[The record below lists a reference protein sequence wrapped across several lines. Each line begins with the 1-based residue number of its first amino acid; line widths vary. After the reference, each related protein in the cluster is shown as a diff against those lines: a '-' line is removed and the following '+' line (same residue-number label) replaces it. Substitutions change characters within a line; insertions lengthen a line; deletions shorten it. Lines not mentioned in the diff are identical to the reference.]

1 MRLLRFARNDICLV
15 IARRPKADEA
25 IYINMTNRI
34 DKKFKELKKKNKK
47 AFIAFIM
54 AGDPSL
60 AITKKLIHELADS
73 GADIIEL
80 GVPFSDP
87 IADGPTIQKAAERG
101 LKSKTTLPGVFNLVR
116 NAGLYLETPIVF
128 LIYYNLVFHY
138 GLEKFVKDAVKS
150 GVDGVVI
157 PDLPPEESK
166 ELCKIAKK
174 KRFSIIHLLAPTSSI
189 ERIKKV
195 AKASTG
201 FIYYVSLTGTTG
213 ARKKLPKELSASL
226 KKVKHITRTP
236 VSVGFGISTRAQVKA
251 VQKIADGAIV
261 GSAIVKVI
269 EKNIG
274 KKDLVKKA
282 GNFVKNLK
290 GA

>member
-1 MRLLRFARNDICLV
+1 MV
-15 IARRPKADEA
+15 
-25 IYINMTNRI
+25 NRI
-34 DKKFKELKKKNKK
+34 DKKFKELRKKGKK

-60 AITKKLIHELADS
+60 KITKELIFELEKQ
-73 GADIIEL
+73 GVDIIEL

-87 IADGPTIQKAAERG
+87 IADGPTIQKASERG
-101 LKSKTTLPGVFNLVR
+101 RKSKTTLTSVFNLVR
-116 NAGLYLETPIVF
+116 NVRLQIETPIVF

-138 GLEKFVKDAVKS
+138 GLEKFINAAVDS

-166 ELCKIAKK
+166 ELCKIAEK

-189 ERIKKV
+189 DRIKKV
-195 AKASTG
+195 ANASSG

-213 ARKKLPKELSASL
+213 AREKLPEGLRAKL
-226 KKVKHITRTP
+226 KNIKNITKIP
-236 VSVGFGISTRAQVKA
+236 VCVGFGISTPGQVKEI
-251 VQKIADGAIV
+251 QKVSDGAIV
-261 GSAIVKVI
+261 GSAIIKVI

-274 KKDLVKKA
+274 RKDLVKKV
-282 GNFVKNLK
+282 GNFVRTLR
-290 GA
+290 GT

>member
-1 MRLLRFARNDICLV
+1 M
-15 IARRPKADEA
+15 
-25 IYINMTNRI
+25 NRI
-34 DKKFKELKKKNKK
+34 DKTFKELKKNNKK

-60 AITKKLIHELADS
+60 AVTEKLIYELVFS

-87 IADGPTIQKAAERG
+87 IADGPTIQKASERG
-101 LKSKTTLPGVFNLVR
+101 LKSKTTLAGVFNLVKKIR
-116 NAGLYLETPIVF
+116 GQIQTPIVF

-138 GLEKFVKDAVKS
+138 GLERFVKDATRS
-150 GVDGVVI
+150 GIDGVVI

-166 ELCKIAKK
+166 DLCKIAKK
-174 KRFSIIHLLAPTSSI
+174 DKFSVIHLLAPTSSAG
-189 ERIKKV
+189 RIKKV
-195 AKASTG
+195 SNAATG

-213 ARKKLPKELSASL
+213 ARKKLPRELGENL
-226 KKVKHITRTP
+226 RNIKKITNVP
-236 VSVGFGISTRAQVKA
+236 VCVGFGISTPGQVKE
-251 VQKIADGAIV
+251 VQKFSDGAIV
-261 GSAIVKVI
+261 GSAIIKVI

-274 KKDLVKKA
+274 KKNLVKKV

>member
-1 MRLLRFARNDICLV
+1 M
-15 IARRPKADEA
+15 
-25 IYINMTNRI
+25 NRI
-34 DKKFKELKKKNKK
+34 DKKFKELKKRKQK

-60 AITKKLIHELADS
+60 AITKKLVPELASS

-87 IADGPTIQKAAERG
+87 IADGPTIQKASSRG
-101 LKSKTTLPGVFNLVR
+101 LKSKTTLPDVFNLVR
-116 NAGLYLETPIVF
+116 NARLEIDTPIVF

-138 GLEKFVKDAVKS
+138 GLEKFVKDAVRS
-150 GVDGVVI
+150 GVDGAVI

-166 ELCKIAKK
+166 ELSRIAKK
-174 KRFSIIHLLAPTSSI
+174 NRFSMIHLLAPTSSV

-195 AKASTG
+195 DSVSTG

-213 ARKKLPKELSASL
+213 ARTRLPKELSANL
-226 KKVKHITRTP
+226 RKVKRITRTP
-236 VSVGFGISTRAQVKA
+236 VCVGFGISTPAQVKE
-251 VQKIADGAIV
+251 VQKISDGAIV

-274 KKDLVKKA
+274 KKDLVKKVGEFLRA
-282 GNFVKNLK
+282 IKTS
-290 GA
+290 

>member
-1 MRLLRFARNDICLV
+1 ML
-15 IARRPKADEA
+15 
-25 IYINMTNRI
+25 NRI
-34 DKKFKELKKKNKK
+34 DKKFKELKKRNKK

-60 AITKKLIHELADS
+60 GITKKLIFELSSS

-87 IADGPTIQKAAERG
+87 IADGPTIQKSSQRG
-101 LKSKTTLPGVFNLVR
+101 LKSKTTLSGVFGLVKKVR
-116 NAGLYLETPIVF
+116 DKIQAPIVF

-138 GLEKFVKDAVKS
+138 GLEKFVKDAVCS

-166 ELCKIAKK
+166 ELCRVAKK
-174 KRFSIIHLLAPTSSI
+174 NKFSVIHLLAPTSAI
-189 ERIKKV
+189 GRIKKV
-195 AKASTG
+195 SSAATG

-213 ARKKLPKELSASL
+213 ARKKLPKELGENL
-226 KKVKHITRTP
+226 RNIKKITNMP
-236 VSVGFGISTRAQVKA
+236 VCVGFGISTLSQVKE
-251 VQKIADGAIV
+251 VQKFADGAIV
-261 GSAIVKVI
+261 GSAIIKII

-274 KKDLVKKA
+274 KKDLVKKV
-282 GNFVKNLK
+282 GNFVRTINHPRGGG
-290 GA
+290 GAICTR